1 MNKVKH
7 LFLVLLLVMAHLQ
20 LSATNIELSW
30 SFNQGDAKALQGTVS
45 EEGLFS
51 YATSSLG
58 SDLEF
63 LGTNKAGS
71 LTVTKVQPKVKASNN
86 GDGNA
91 ISFSLK
97 TKKGLSLSVK
107 SFSFDACKLGTNGGS
122 IDVVAEAG
130 GKSYELLKDESPQNA
145 KNDPYFTHYKA
156 DLSQIP
162 ATEGEWVIKVFVKN
176 VAINKQYGFANF
188 AIAATTEGKVEQ
200 VNSYSLS
207 ASLAMQRLA
216 ASRFRQQAISL
227 TREPALR

>member
-7 LFLVLLLVMAHLQ
+7 LFLVLLLVMAQLP

-51 YATSSLG
+51 YATASLG

-71 LTVTKVQPKVKASNN
+71 LIVTKIQPKVVASGNS
-86 GDGNA
+86 DANA

-97 TKKGLSLSVK
+97 TKKGLLLSGK
-107 SFSFDACKLGTNGGS
+107 SFSFDACKLGTNGGNL
-122 IDVVAEAG
+122 DVVAEVS
-130 GKSYELLKDESPQNA
+130 GKSYELLKALSPQNA
-145 KNDPYFTHYKA
+145 KTDPYFTHYTA

-176 VAINKQYGFANF
+176 VATNKQYGFANF

-207 ASLAMQRLA
+207 ATSADA
-216 ASRFRQQAISL
+216 KAGSIKVSPTGDIFD
-227 TREPALR
+227 E